1 MSGGNL
7 QSIAESSPVPRRK
20 RKRTS
25 DVTAEIISVAQPIKS
40 MDEFERALHSPAT
53 KKQPPR
59 KAKRSSY
66 SSQDQDTAEED
77 DEYSDA
83 DAPED
88 DLKDTVEGFD
98 DSQLSANDHDKEA
111 LGHIINGTTNGA
123 AANIDED
130 DSMHDIEVS
139 GSEEQNHTDQ
149 QPGQTP
155 GPDDIVEQPGNAR
168 PKNSAPQE
176 PINSQEEELETR
188 LNGDD
193 AERGY
198 DEDAELDNSRDELTM
213 PKQIGIATLDPTPV
227 VSAAASPTGSNQES
241 NADQESPTKQSASV
255 LLGGAL
261 TASQDGDKPV
271 KRLPGRRRA
280 PHANPKVEAALRRQ
294 LHLRM
299 AYRAVAKNLKPIL
312 AELAKRSL
320 SSIHKSSEAHTTF
333 SEYSVVK
340 NGLNEKFEGRLA
352 WIQKQKDLNKQRLD
366 DILAEQTAMRR
377 RNFEV
382 STIALRL
389 FVNIKLIDR
398 SMLPKTS
405 KMIWLCACSTTFST
419 LCANSSRLKM
429 MNTAMMRF
437 VQWILDNFGLC

>member
-25 DVTAEIISVAQPIKS
+25 DVTAENISVAQPIKS

-77 DEYSDA
+77 DEDSVDSDA

-88 DLKDTVEGFD
+88 DPKDTVESFD

-111 LGHIINGTTNGA
+111 LGHGINGTTNGA
-123 AANIDED
+123 AGNIGED
-130 DSMHDIEVS
+130 DSTHDVEVS
-139 GSEEQNHTDQ
+139 GNGEQDLPDQ

-155 GPDDIVEQPGNAR
+155 GPDDIAEQPGNTQ
-168 PKNSAPQE
+168 PENSAPQE
-176 PINSQEEELETR
+176 SMNSQEEELETG
-188 LNGDD
+188 LDGDD

-227 VSAAASPTGSNQES
+227 VSAAASPTGSNQDS

-320 SSIHKSSEAHTTF
+320 GSIHKSSEAHTTF
-333 SEYSVVK
+333 SEYSIVK
-340 NGLNEKFEGRLA
+340 NGLNEKYEGRLA

-389 FVNIKLIDR
+389 FVNI
-398 SMLPKTS
+398 T
-405 KMIWLCACSTTFST
+405 
-419 LCANSSRLKM
+419 N
-429 MNTAMMRF
+429 
-437 VQWILDNFGLC
+437 

>member
-7 QSIAESSPVPRRK
+7 HSIAESSPVPRRK

-25 DVTAEIISVAQPIKS
+25 DVTAENISVAQPIKS

-77 DEYSDA
+77 DEDSVDSDA
-83 DAPED
+83 DAAED
-88 DLKDTVEGFD
+88 DPKDTVESFD
-98 DSQLSANDHDKEA
+98 DSQLSANEHHKEA
-111 LGHIINGTTNGA
+111 LDNSIDGIANGA
-123 AANIDED
+123 AGSFDED
-130 DSMHDIEVS
+130 DSMHDVEAS
-139 GSEEQNHTDQ
+139 GNGVQDLPDQ
-149 QPGQTP
+149 QPEQVSV
-155 GPDDIVEQPGNAR
+155 PDDITEQPGDTHPDNA
-168 PKNSAPQE
+168 ALQE
-176 PINSQEEELETR
+176 PTNSQEEKLEAASDE
-188 LNGDD
+188 DD

-198 DEDAELDNSRDELTM
+198 DEDLDNSRDELAL

-227 VSAAASPTGSNQES
+227 VSAVASPTGSNQDS

-255 LLGGAL
+255 LVGGAL
-261 TASQDGDKPV
+261 AASQDGDKPV

-320 SSIHKSSEAHTTF
+320 GSIHKSPEEHTTF
-333 SEYSVVK
+333 SEYPIVK
-340 NGLNEKFEGRLA
+340 NGLDENFEGRLA

-382 STIALRL
+382 STIAMRFLAMSHTDQL
-389 FVNIKLIDR
+389 
-398 SMLPKTS
+398 
-405 KMIWLCACSTTFST
+405 CST
-419 LCANSSRLKM
+419 LP
-429 MNTAMMRF
+429 
-437 VQWILDNFGLC
+437 